1 MIQASG
7 PGARD
12 TSFEGLRI
20 VVTGLIAQY
29 PLGGV
34 AWDYLQYILGLEE
47 LGHDVYY
54 LEDTGQWP
62 YNPQEG
68 GVAKGCDFNVRY
80 LADLMSRYGLQSK
93 WAYRFPWESQW
104 FGMHADTRKDIIES
118 ADLLINVSGSLAN
131 PREYRSAK
139 CMVYIDSDPVF
150 TQIKLARGQ
159 EDFRRMVDVHDVH
172 FTFGEALPGNAPPT
186 GHRWRST
193 RQPIVLSEWR
203 AGEPR
208 RDVFTTVMN
217 WTSYNP
223 VIYEGKTY
231 GQKDVE
237 FMKFIDLPQRVA
249 PAILEIA
256 ANTGKTRRIPK
267 DLLGHK
273 GWHVVTPDEVCP
285 DMSSYRNY
293 IESSYAEWS
302 VAKSGY
308 VVGNSGWFS
317 CRSACYL
324 AAGKPVVVQDTGFS
338 RMLPV
343 GRGILPFT
351 NIDQAVNAIRDVRE
365 DYVNHSCA
373 ARAIAEDYF
382 ASDKVLTAL
391 IKEAL
396 ADG

>member
-1 MIQASG
+1 
-7 PGARD
+7 
-12 TSFEGLRI
+12 
-20 VVTGLIAQY
+20 
-29 PLGGV
+29 
-34 AWDYLQYILGLEE
+34 
-47 LGHDVYY
+47 
-54 LEDTGQWP
+54 
-62 YNPQEG
+62 
-68 GVAKGCDFNVRY
+68 
-80 LADLMSRYGLQSK
+80 
-93 WAYRFPWESQW
+93 
-104 FGMHADTRKDIIES
+104 
-118 ADLLINVSGSLAN
+118 
-131 PREYRSAK
+131 
-139 CMVYIDSDPVF
+139 
-150 TQIKLARGQ
+150 
-159 EDFRRMVDVHDVH
+159 
-172 FTFGEALPGNAPPT
+172 
-186 GHRWRST
+186 
-193 RQPIVLSEWR
+193 
-203 AGEPR
+203 
-208 RDVFTTVMN
+208 MN

-237 FMKFIDLPQRVA
+237 FMKFLDLPQRVA

-338 RMLPV
+338 RLLPV

-365 DYVNHSCA
+365 DYVNHSRA
-373 ARAIAEDYF
+373 ARAIAEELRIKI
-382 ASDKVLTAL
+382 DKVKPIPVDWNGGGA
-391 IKEAL
+391 IN
-396 ADG
+396 